1 MLSHL
6 CRGLAPPSVVC
17 RLFETLRS
25 FQADCKSARTGA
37 NLPKQNTSALS
48 SLFAFGCVLTAFFRL
63 CGTNV
68 HRGQKKALFL
78 IAADNQWLR
87 EGRFLSKCKGSTI
100 EALLA
105 DKFGIENGDF
115 LRGESVYA
123 TGSIGLH
130 NVEYRPTL
138 HGASAEAPRDIVFR
152 TIKKRKIMS
161 RFFGREGKGEEAYGQ
176 QIGLTTSTLSPR
188 ALMKR

>member
-1 MLSHL
+1 MS
-6 CRGLAPPSVVC
+6 
-17 RLFETLRS
+17 
-25 FQADCKSARTGA
+25 
-37 NLPKQNTSALS
+37 N
-48 SLFAFGCVLTAFFRL
+48 LFAFGRVLTAFFRL

-68 HRGQKKALFL
+68 HREQKKALFL
-78 IAADNQWLR
+78 ITTDNQWLR
-87 EGRFLSKCKGSTI
+87 EGCFLSKCKGSTI

-105 DKFGIENGDF
+105 GKFGIENGDF
-115 LRGESVYA
+115 LRGESAYA

-161 RFFGREGKGEEAYGQ
+161 RFFGIGGKGEEVRQ
-176 QIGLTTSTLSPR
+176 TPPSTPTLDGEKTPSILPLKGRCLEVCSEACTRLPSPR
-188 ALMKR
+188 REPPTFLPAHKVATAIKLSACGLVL